1 MMLVLQLLASAVIA
15 QALVPSFPSPY
26 FSWDTIPIA
35 FHGANRSGLY
45 NESTVHTLAKYQ
57 LVTIEK
63 WYTECG
69 SKHPIQ
75 SGPSCDVEKAMY
87 ATFNQVKAI
96 NPNITNIMVRSMC
109 VYPDPTLSDARALL
123 CKTTKT
129 PVPEQHDGLH
139 DVSPAPDGRGP

>member
-1 MMLVLQLLASAVIA
+1 M
-15 QALVPSFPSPY
+15 
-26 FSWDTIPIA
+26 
-35 FHGANRSGLY
+35 SGPKFTFFLGRR
-45 NESTVHTLAKYQ
+45 KF
-57 LVTIEK
+57 TIEK

-109 VYPDPTLSDARALL
+109 VSRSYAF
-123 CKTTKT
+123 
-129 PVPEQHDGLH
+129 
-139 DVSPAPDGRGP
+139 